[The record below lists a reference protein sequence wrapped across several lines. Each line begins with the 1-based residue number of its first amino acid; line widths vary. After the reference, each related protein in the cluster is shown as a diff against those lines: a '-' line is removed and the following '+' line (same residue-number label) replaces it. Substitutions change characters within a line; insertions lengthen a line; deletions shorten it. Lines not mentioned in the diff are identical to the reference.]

1 VSATTARSVSVLMVC
16 LGNICRSPTAE
27 AVLRHQLQAEG
38 LADRV
43 HIDSAGTGDWH
54 VGAPPDA
61 RSQRHAAR
69 RGYDLSALRARQVRE
84 DDFNRFDFI
93 LAMDRNNLADLAAW
107 APAQHR
113 AQVELFAPAPVPDPY
128 AGGPEG
134 FEQVLDLAEEASA
147 RWVRRLRE
155 ILGTSLG

>member
-1 VSATTARSVSVLMVC
+1 MRGPGRSVSVLMVC

-27 AVLRHQLQAEG
+27 AVLRHQLQAAG
-38 LADRV
+38 LAEHV
-43 HIDSAGTGDWH
+43 HIGSAGTGDWH
-54 VGAPPDA
+54 VGEPPDA

-69 RGYDLSALRARQVRE
+69 RGYDLSTLRARQVSE
-84 DDFNRFDFI
+84 DDFHRFDFI
-93 LAMDRNNLADLAAW
+93 LAMDRANLNDLVGW

-113 AQVELFAPAPVPDPY
+113 AEVGLFAETPVPDPY

-134 FEQVLDLAEEASA
+134 FEQVLDMVEEASA